1 MSAPTQLQLATLL
14 ATINLAALEAAIRD
28 AQPGQPGGTN
38 YDPRTTSGQGPA
50 DPTAAAALGGKDGK
64 PHPAVDHL
72 DRMLKSRDQY
82 RQAVLTLVALS
93 ELYTPSHEP
102 RRATLAAETRG
113 CTWCQQ
119 AGITEHQPVWRTSDC
134 GFLTQ
139 PVPLGRPCYEYAMAH
154 GERPS
159 NEQIIRHHRT
169 GKWTQRLNPKA
180 RNFSVE
186 QVADFRPGGTAA

>member
-1 MSAPTQLQLATLL
+1 MSAPTIAQILAILGEVDH
-14 ATINLAALEAAIRD
+14 AALLDDIALHLPGPRTANLEPTRGSGNTDAGEPTRDEKRAMEHQALIDAAIVR
-28 AQPGQPGGTN
+28 AYTAVLAIANVQRVRLPRHQPR
-38 YDPRTTSGQGPA
+38 RTT
-50 DPTAAAALGGKDGK
+50 LI
-64 PHPAVDHL
+64 
-72 DRMLKSRDQY
+72 
-82 RQAVLTLVALS
+82 
-93 ELYTPSHEP
+93 
-102 RRATLAAETRG
+102 AETKG

-134 GFLTQ
+134 GFLTH

-169 GKWTQRLNPKA
+169 GKWTQRINPKA

-186 QVADFRPGGTAA
+186 QVADWKPGGTAA